1 MGTSEYRPL
10 REGNNADMCRGI
22 DASCVG
28 LRLFSWMNARG
39 DGGVKTFS
47 FLKRHKLSLV
57 IALALLM
64 VQAYCELTL
73 PTIMSQIVDTGISRG
88 GIDSVVPERIGQ
100 DALAD
105 VELFLSEAE
114 KTSVEAA
121 FSAPDADGVRTLT
134 GTDAERAE
142 LEDFLGQA
150 EMLTYQ
156 FKQGVATE
164 QLTTSLE
171 HAQPAASDEAAGGP
185 STGSAQEPSSAAG
198 RASSASTSSDAV
210 GTASPSSSEAAGT
223 AASSAAASSS
233 PSDMAPGD
241 AAASAS
247 SAAPASP
254 DLTAALG
261 DTIDTADLRTLIDAG
276 ALSADQLVEARAQLM
291 DELGDTADTVVE
303 ARAVAFV
310 KAAYARAGV
319 DTDQIQTG
327 YLMREGA
334 IMLGYALLGA
344 LCAVGAAANAS
355 RTAAR
360 VARDLRHDVYARVLS
375 FSPAEMAEFS
385 EASLITRATNDI
397 QQIQMVLVMCMRIVL
412 FAPCMGIG
420 AVVKV
425 AGFGAT
431 GLQWIIVAG
440 LIVISCVIGVLM
452 ALTMPRFRRMQELVD
467 ANNLVA
473 REILTGIMPIRAF
486 GRACSEEG
494 RYDEANRA
502 LTGTYIFTNRAMSFM
517 MPLMMVIMNVISVA
531 IVWFGGHGVDAG
543 TMQVGDLM
551 AYMNYTMQVVMSF
564 MIITMVA
571 VMLPR
576 ADIAS
581 ERVQQVLAR
590 TSSIEDP
597 VASLAGARRLMT
609 AEGEEMPWRGELAF
623 KDVSFSYPGADEPT
637 ISHVSFTVRPG
648 QTLGIIGSTGV
659 GKSTLVQLIPRLYDV
674 TAGSVTL
681 DGIDVRQIGLR
692 ELRAQIGYVPQK
704 GMLFSGD
711 IASNIA
717 FGNADMDA
725 TDIEWAAQTAQASE
739 FIALKP
745 EGLASP
751 IAQGGTNVS
760 GGQRQRL
767 AIARALA
774 IRPKVLVFDDS
785 FSALD
790 YKTDAALR
798 AALAEQA
805 GRTAQVIVAQRIA
818 TIMHADQIV
827 VLDDGRVVGQGT
839 HEELLRSCQA
849 YREIATSQLSAAE
862 LGLGE
867 TGAVEPGL
875 SGGTPA
881 AELDSDKAAT
891 PAPGPREPEAT
902 AGPSSNEPGAT
913 AEPDSREPGATAE
926 PNPHDAAC
934 RGAHA
939 EGGVA

>member
-1 MGTSEYRPL
+1 MGTSGYCCL

-22 DASCVG
+22 DVSCVG

-121 FSAPDADGVRTLT
+121 FSASDADGVRTFT
-134 GTDAERAE
+134 GTDAERAK

-150 EMLTYQ
+150 EMLAYQ
-156 FKQGVATE
+156 FEQGVATE
-164 QLTTSLE
+164 QLMASLE
-171 HAQPAASDEAAGGP
+171 QAQPAASGEAAGGLSTGRSQEQTSVAGQASSASTSPDAAGGP
-185 STGSAQEPSSAAG
+185 STGSAQEPPSAAG
-198 RASSASTSSDAV
+198 QTSSASSSSDAV
-210 GTASPSSSEAAGT
+210 GTASLSSSEAGGD
-223 AASSAAASSS
+223 AAVSSAATSSS
-233 PSDMAPGD
+233 PSDAAAGD

-247 SAAPASP
+247 SAAPVSP
-254 DLTAALG
+254 DLAAALG

-276 ALSADQLVEARAQLM
+276 ALSADQLVEARTQLM
-291 DELGDTADTVVE
+291 HELGDTADTVVE

-310 KAAYARAGV
+310 KATYARAGV

-360 VARDLRHDVYARVLS
+360 AARDLRHDVYARVLS

-440 LIVISCVIGVLM
+440 LIVVSCVIGVLM

-486 GRACSEEG
+486 GRARSEEE

-597 VASLAGARRLMT
+597 AASLAGGRRLMT

-623 KDVSFSYPGADEPT
+623 NDVSFSYPDADEPT

-704 GMLFSGD
+704 GSAVFRGHRQQHRLWQRRYGLPPISSGPR
-711 IASNIA
+711 
-717 FGNADMDA
+717 G
-725 TDIEWAAQTAQASE
+725 
-739 FIALKP
+739 P
-745 EGLASP
+745 H
-751 IAQGGTNVS
+751 
-760 GGQRQRL
+760 R
-767 AIARALA
+767 
-774 IRPKVLVFDDS
+774 
-785 FSALD
+785 
-790 YKTDAALR
+790 
-798 AALAEQA
+798 
-805 GRTAQVIVAQRIA
+805 
-818 TIMHADQIV
+818 
-827 VLDDGRVVGQGT
+827 
-839 HEELLRSCQA
+839 
-849 YREIATSQLSAAE
+849 QLSSSRRSR
-862 LGLGE
+862 GLGE
-867 TGAVEPGL
+867 PDCPGRHQCIRRSAPALGHRAGARH
-875 SGGTPA
+875 PA
-881 AELDSDKAAT
+881 QDL
-891 PAPGPREPEAT
+891 GVRRQLL
-902 AGPSSNEPGAT
+902 GA
-913 AEPDSREPGATAE
+913 RL
-926 PNPHDAAC
+926 
-934 RGAHA
+934 
-939 EGGVA
+939 